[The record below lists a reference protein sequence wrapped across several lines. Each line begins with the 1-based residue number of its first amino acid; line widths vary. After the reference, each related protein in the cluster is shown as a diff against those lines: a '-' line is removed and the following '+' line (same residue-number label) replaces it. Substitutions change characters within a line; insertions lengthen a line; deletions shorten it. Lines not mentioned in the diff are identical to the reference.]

1 MADLDRGAELASPR
15 CPGTSLQ
22 DIIGAEAAFQTVP
35 APLFR
40 QAADDE
46 GSNEHSVDRY
56 VSYEF
61 HRAEVEHMWRNVW
74 QLACREEDIPEV
86 GDQLVY
92 EIAEHSILVVRSA
105 QDEILA
111 YHNTCLHRG
120 RLLRTDDGHS
130 ASIRCPFH
138 GWNWSLDGELK
149 SIPSDW
155 DFPHVDRA
163 KFCLPKVHVGRW
175 NGFVFVNMAK
185 EPQPFEA
192 YLGVLP
198 EHFTHWPNPAQ
209 GRRKVAH
216 VAAIVDC
223 NWKVAMEAFIE
234 GYHGPATH
242 PQMAFYVGDVNTQ
255 YDVFGPTVSR
265 MVSPQGVQ
273 SPVMRST
280 VDVATI
286 VRTMAHDLGVGDPDA
301 IVIPEG
307 ADARTALASHM
318 RAMMAVATGSD
329 MTNVSN
335 SELLEAV
342 QYHLFPNIMPW
353 AGVMPM
359 VYRFRPNG
367 DDPDSCVADIMLL
380 MPAGP
385 NGEGPVRVPIRW
397 LPRNPDWREAF
408 EFGALGP
415 IFNQDMQNLP
425 FVQKGMKAAQK
436 RTLTISRYQES
447 RIRRVHATIDRYL
460 ER

>member
-1 MADLDRGAELASPR
+1 MADLDVGASRQDSR
-15 CPGTSLQ
+15 CPGTTLQ
-22 DIIGAEAAFQTVP
+22 DILAAEAGSRTVP
-35 APLFR
+35 APLFE
-40 QAADDE
+40 QAGDDDGTCE
-46 GSNEHSVDRY
+46 IALDRY
-56 VSYEF
+56 ISRDF
-61 HRAEVEHMWRNVW
+61 HRAEVEHMWRKVW

-105 QDEILA
+105 PDVISA
-111 YHNTCLHRG
+111 YHNACLHRG
-120 RLLRTDDGHS
+120 RLLRTEDGYS
-130 ASIRCPFH
+130 PSIRCPFH
-138 GWNWSLDGELK
+138 GWNWSLEGELRTV
-149 SIPSDW
+149 PSDW

-163 KFCLPKVHVGRW
+163 KFCLPKVHVERW
-175 NGFVFVNMAK
+175 NGFVFVNMA
-185 EPQPFEA
+185 EYPESFET
-192 YLGVLP
+192 YLGILP
-198 EHFTHWPNPAQ
+198 DHFAHWSSPPQ

-216 VAAIVDC
+216 VAAVVDC

-273 SPVMRST
+273 SPVMRSE

-286 VRTMAHDLGVGDPDA
+286 VRSMAHDLGLGDPES
-301 IVIPEG
+301 IVVPEG
-307 ADARTALASHM
+307 ADARTALANHM
-318 RAMMAVATGSD
+318 RMVASAATGID
-329 MTNVSN
+329 MSGVSN

-367 DDPDSCVADIMLL
+367 DDPDSCIAEVMLL

-385 NGEGPVRVPIRW
+385 NGEGPMRVPIRW
-397 LPRNPDWREAF
+397 LPRNPDWRQAY

-425 FVQKGMKAAQK
+425 FVQQGMKAASK
-436 RTLTISRYQES
+436 KTITISRYQES

-460 ER
+460 AQ